1 MSAVAATRLRLA
13 VLISG
18 GGSNMAAIARAC
30 ASGQIAA
37 EIVVV
42 ISDQRE
48 AAGLHRARELGLEA
62 RTVAAAD
69 FRTASGFDRAAFE
82 TALRQVID
90 ASGAQLV
97 VLAGFMR
104 ILSPTFAQDY
114 AGRMLNIHPSLLPRY
129 PGLHTHARVLAA
141 GDTEHGASVH
151 YVTGE
156 LDAGPLVLQG
166 RVPVRPGDTPE
177 SLSARVHAVEH
188 SIYPAVIGWIAN
200 GRLLWCDGS
209 PRLDGAPLPAPPE
222 LPPE

>member
-1 MSAVAATRLRLA
+1 MSATAATRLRLA

-30 ASGQIAA
+30 TSGQIAA
-37 EIVVV
+37 EIAVV
-42 ISDQRE
+42 ISDRRDV
-48 AAGLHRARELGLEA
+48 AGLLRAQELGLEVRTIA
-62 RTVAAAD
+62 ATDYRTVA
-69 FRTASGFDRAAFE
+69 GFDRISFE
-82 TALRQVID
+82 STLRQAIE

-104 ILSPTFAQDY
+104 ILSPAFAEAY
-114 AGRMLNIHPSLLPRY
+114 AGRMLNIHPSLLPRF
-129 PGLHTHARVLAA
+129 PGLDTHARALAA
-141 GDTEHGASVH
+141 GDKEHGASVH

-177 SLSARVHAVEH
+177 SLSARVHALEH
-188 SIYPAVIGWIAN
+188 RIYPAVIGWIAS

-209 PRLDGAPLPAPPE
+209 PRLDGAPVPASPE